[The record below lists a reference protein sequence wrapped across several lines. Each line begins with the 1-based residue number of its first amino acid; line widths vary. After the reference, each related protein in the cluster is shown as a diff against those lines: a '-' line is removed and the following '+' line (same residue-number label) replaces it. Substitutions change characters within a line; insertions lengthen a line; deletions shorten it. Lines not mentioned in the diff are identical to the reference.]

1 MPKQTASNTIGP
13 FFHHI
18 LTPGGHEKTG
28 ITDNKLVGKKTKGE
42 RIRVEGRILDADG
55 KPLRAAML
63 EIWQANAAGRYN
75 SPVDDR
81 DEAQLDRKFSGFGRV
96 SSGSKG
102 KFEFETIK
110 PGSVPG
116 TGNAPQAPHIN
127 LTLFAAATD
136 IHLFTRLYFSDEE
149 EANEIDPVLSSVN
162 AARRD
167 TLIARRKKTKKGI
180 VYRFDVQVGG
190 DDETVFFAI

>member
-1 MPKQTASNTIGP
+1 M
-13 FFHHI
+13 
-18 LTPGGHEKTG
+18 
-28 ITDNKLVGKKTKGE
+28 
-42 RIRVEGRILDADG
+42 
-55 KPLRAAML
+55 
-63 EIWQANAAGRYN
+63 
-75 SPVDDR
+75 SP
-81 DEAQLDRKFSGFGRV
+81 
-96 SSGSKG
+96 GSKG

-110 PGSVPG
+110 PGSVPS

>member
-18 LTPGGHEKTG
+18 LTPEGHGKTG
-28 ITDNKLVGKKTKGE
+28 ITDNKLAGKKTKGE

-110 PGSVPG
+110 PGAINALGLTPNATHVPSLALMYNSWFSGGPHLSLLGVRKASV
-116 TGNAPQAPHIN
+116 QQ
-127 LTLFAAATD
+127 
-136 IHLFTRLYFSDEE
+136 IHPLPLRVRFRSSD
-149 EANEIDPVLSSVN
+149 P
-162 AARRD
+162 
-167 TLIARRKKTKKGI
+167 
-180 VYRFDVQVGG
+180 
-190 DDETVFFAI
+190 